1 MTMSVWIGYHKAKGR
16 CCNAA
21 DRMGD
26 TVPMTK
32 QELKEILAEQFSCD
46 ENELTSETTLAELG
60 ADHEDLIEL
69 AWQLGEAIGVEV
81 DEDRLQEVETLDEL
95 WRLARELEEE
105 AE

>member
-1 MTMSVWIGYHKAKGR
+1 
-16 CCNAA
+16 
-21 DRMGD
+21 
-26 TVPMTK
+26 MTK

-46 ENELTSETTLAELG
+46 EGDLNSGTTLAELG

-81 DEDRLQEVETLDEL
+81 DEERLQEVETLEEL
-95 WRLARELEEE
+95 WKLARELEEE